1 MRKILLMIISGVS
14 FCTIPVHAQ
23 FCTIAT
29 TPQRYKVEA
38 LYEDMKKPEPMPGS
52 TVPVQEMASEGL
64 GVAETADVR
73 KKIWIDAISACLS
86 LRRIPPPR
94 SLFFFPPPPSPPPA
108 TWAVHFRI
116 FFCNAVCQIQNF
128 FFVVSSRVKSS
139 GIDQNVS

>member
-52 TVPVQEMASEGL
+52 TVPVQEMASEVL
-64 GVAETADVR
+64 GWLKLPMSARRYGST
-73 KKIWIDAISACLS
+73 AISACLIRCVASES
-86 LRRIPPPR
+86 LPLMAI
-94 SLFFFPPPPSPPPA
+94 
-108 TWAVHFRI
+108 
-116 FFCNAVCQIQNF
+116 
-128 FFVVSSRVKSS
+128 VKTRLPERGSFTEALTS
-139 GIDQNVS
+139 MPEAKRYWLCWTVWS

>member
-52 TVPVQEMASEGL
+52 TVPVQEMASEVL

-73 KKIWIDAISACLS
+73 KKIWIDRYLS
-86 LRRIPPPR
+86 VSYPLRRIR
-94 SLFFFPPPPSPPPA
+94 ITSLMA
-108 TWAVHFRI
+108 I
-116 FFCNAVCQIQNF
+116 
-128 FFVVSSRVKSS
+128 VKTRLPEKGSFTEAS
-139 GIDQNVS
+139 TSMPEAKRYWLCWTVWS